1 MRHGLHGFSRRETD
15 GEFHSGILRMNFPV
29 ASADDEFGFN
39 PCLPSK
45 PFRQIFRA
53 HHTEQS
59 DQWRVAFAEHNGA
72 TAHDDEVGGFGSG
85 LHAGELG
92 GFVRKHA
99 GEESAGRKMFESR
112 KSPARIS

>member
-1 MRHGLHGFSRRETD
+1 
-15 GEFHSGILRMNFPV
+15 MNFPI

-39 PCLPSK
+39 PCLTAK
-45 PFRQIFRA
+45 PFGQIFRA
-53 HHTEQS
+53 HHAEQS
-59 DQWRVAFAEHNGA
+59 DQWRVAFAEHNGT
-72 TAHDDEVGGFGSG
+72 TAHDDEAGGFGSG

-99 GEESAGRKMFESR
+99 GEESTGRKMFESR